1 MIGMSLSGTLSARV
15 LGVSPFGL
23 PLSAPNRWTAK
34 VKSAVGQ
41 VCAPLTACWWWSCGF
56 YGTSSLTLSTSVSDA
71 QGTFNYTLQFPSVNC
86 NQGVGSYVSFLK
98 YVNGSGVTYNVPFNT
113 SGMIVPDDHLLIWAA
128 AGNSIIEGI
137 FTGELFHPW
146 VGYIY
151 AWAKPA
157 EVPFERK
164 VQFPVIH
171 RVHCSET
178 SFIGYGPMFFNVTTS
193 ALSNVMLLD
202 IGLESPYEQEVE
214 LLILGPRGNYTRQ
227 YFSGTAKV
235 PKGDSDIYLA
245 VATNLSNFTLVVW
258 PKLYFVLNS
267 AGDRYI
273 IDDTN
278 ESVPVPIG
286 TCSSHFPTYIR
297 YIKVLSLPP
306 LPTEIVGQLIE
317 YIHSL

>member
-1 MIGMSLSGTLSARV
+1 LIDMSLSGTLSARV
-15 LGVSPFGL
+15 LGVSTFGL
-23 PLSAPNRWTAK
+23 PLPAPNRWTAE

-41 VCAPLTACWWWSCGF
+41 VCAPRMSCWWECYF
-56 YGTSSLTLSTSVSDA
+56 RGTTALTLSTSVSDA
-71 QGTFNYTLQFPSVNC
+71 QGTFNYTLLFPDVNC

-98 YVNGSGVTYNVPFNT
+98 YVNGSGASYNVPFNT
-113 SGMIVPDDHLLIWAA
+113 SGVIVPDDHLLIWAA

-137 FTGELFHPW
+137 YAGPSAGELFHPW

-151 AWAKPA
+151 AWTKPA
-157 EVPFERK
+157 DVPFERK
-164 VQFPVIH
+164 VQFPLIQGPD
-171 RVHCSET
+171 CTTT

-202 IGLESPYEQEVE
+202 IGLESPYEQEVG

-245 VATNLSNFTLVVW
+245 VATDLSSFTLAVW
-258 PKLYFVLNS
+258 PQLYFRLNS

-273 IDDTN
+273 IDGTN
-278 ESVPVPIG
+278 ETVPAG
-286 TCSSHFPTYIR
+286 TCNFPTYIR
-297 YIKVLSLPP
+297 YIKVLPLPP
-306 LPTEIVGQLIE
+306 LPTEIVDQLIE